1 MRTLTTSLVMALAL
15 AAGAA
20 GEDIEFNRDIR
31 PLLSDRCFHCHGP
44 DEHER
49 QAELRLDQAQGPQG
63 AHQTVIKPGSP
74 EASELYAELADIV
87 VGEPVPGGA
96 QAKTA
101 RLVGALRE
109 LIDDV
114 ALPATL
120 EAAGVDEGSLEMLA
134 EDAMLQQ
141 RLLVNN
147 PRDVAYED
155 ALAIYR
161 AAYRGLV

>member
-1 MRTLTTSLVMALAL
+1 MLLGACLAGQAFANAPVAAVHALAYPLGGHYHIPHGLSNSLVLPAVL
-15 AAGAA
+15 
-20 GEDIEFNRDIR
+20 EFN
-31 PLLSDRCFHCHGP
+31 
-44 DEHER
+44 
-49 QAELRLDQAQGPQG
+49 A
-63 AHQTVIKPGSP
+63 P